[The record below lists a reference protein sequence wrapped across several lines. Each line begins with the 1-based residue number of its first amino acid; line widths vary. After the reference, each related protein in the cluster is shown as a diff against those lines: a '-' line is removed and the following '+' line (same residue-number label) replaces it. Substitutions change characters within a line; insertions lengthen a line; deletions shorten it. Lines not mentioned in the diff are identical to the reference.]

1 MSEDPEEVEAPVS
14 TSQLNEAQPPKAQKG
29 KGRKF
34 FQHMQPSFAIELPKP
49 PTMVEFLDENDPEKA
64 TIVRKKARE
73 WVNQNRD
80 KSKKTR
86 QKQQQPRITVQDE
99 RERPSRVKDLKTE
112 REKSQELM
120 MTPSLLRVVGSR
132 KNDPFDSLPDM
143 GIKYEHMMEY
153 CKFTSLSCH
162 RILPITLRSCRVPAS
177 TLGTIR

>member
-1 MSEDPEEVEAPVS
+1 MSEDPEEAEAPVS
-14 TSQLNEAQPPKAQKG
+14 KSQPSEAQPRTAQKG

-34 FQHMQPSFAIELPKP
+34 FQHIQPSFAVKLPSP
-49 PTMVEFLDENDPEKA
+49 PTKIEFLDENDPEKA

-80 KSKKTR
+80 KGKKIR
-86 QKQQQPRITVQDE
+86 QKQQKSSTTDQDE
-99 RERPSRVKDLKTE
+99 EYRLSRVKDLKAKK
-112 REKSQELM
+112 EKSQELAI
-120 MTPSLLRVVGSR
+120 TPSLLRVAGSR

-162 RILPITLRSCRVPAS
+162 QILPITLQNCHVPAR
-177 TLGTIR
+177 TLGTIT